1 MTYNIQDIYN
11 FTDALLPTTSS
22 ESNYYTFCCSFPE
35 NILSLMP
42 TSNLLMKKYIHF
54 SQSM

>member
-1 MTYNIQDIYN
+1 MTCNIQDIYN